1 MEASIIKV
9 EQLVDG
15 ILKDDRRAIA
25 RLISLIENDSP
36 EGLKAV
42 KLLYPHTGGAYVV
55 GVTGPAGCGKSTLI
69 YRLASEFRKKG
80 KTVGVVAID
89 PTSPF
94 SGGALLGDRIR
105 MQNLSTDEG
114 VYIRSMATRG
124 TLGGLARATA
134 DAVRVLDASGK
145 DVVFVETSGA
155 GQSEVDVIKV
165 AHTVLVVMAPG
176 LGDDIQASKAGM
188 MEIGDIFIVNKADR
202 DNADKAAEEIQA
214 VIELGAQQGRWRPPV
229 IKTAASSGRGVGN
242 VIEKIEEHEEYV
254 SRTSAKENLVHRS
267 EIELAEA
274 LKYRFTDRLLA
285 EVRKESN
292 FAKLV
297 ERVAAKKLDPYSA
310 ADSLASKYIR
320 KRVRKGRK
328 P

>member
-1 MEASIIKV
+1 
-9 EQLVDG
+9 
-15 ILKDDRRAIA
+15 
-25 RLISLIENDSP
+25 
-36 EGLKAV
+36 
-42 KLLYPHTGGAYVV
+42 
-55 GVTGPAGCGKSTLI
+55 
-69 YRLASEFRKKG
+69 
-80 KTVGVVAID
+80 
-89 PTSPF
+89 
-94 SGGALLGDRIR
+94 
-105 MQNLSTDEG
+105 
-114 VYIRSMATRG
+114 
-124 TLGGLARATA
+124 
-134 DAVRVLDASGK
+134 
-145 DVVFVETSGA
+145 
-155 GQSEVDVIKV
+155 
-165 AHTVLVVMAPG
+165 
-176 LGDDIQASKAGM
+176 
-188 MEIGDIFIVNKADR
+188 
-202 DNADKAAEEIQA
+202 

-242 VIEKIEEHEEYV
+242 VVEKIEEHEEYV

-285 EVRKESN
+285 EVRKDSN

>member
-1 MEASIIKV
+1 MEASVIKTN
-9 EQLVDG
+9 ELVDG
-15 ILKDDRRAIA
+15 VLKDDRRAIA

-36 EGLKAV
+36 KGVSAV
-42 KLLYPHTGGAYVV
+42 KLLYPHTGSAYVV
-55 GVTGPAGCGKSTLI
+55 GVTGPQGCGKSTLI

-80 KTVGVVAID
+80 RTVGVVAID

-105 MQNLSTDEG
+105 MQNLSTDKG

-124 TLGGLARATA
+124 TFGGLARATA

-188 MEIGDIFIVNKADR
+188 MEIGDIFVINKADR
-202 DNADKAAEEIQA
+202 DNADKAVEEIQSM
-214 VIELGAQQGRWRPPV
+214 IELGAQEGCWRPPV
-229 IKTAASSGRGVGN
+229 IKTMAISGRGMDN
-242 VIEKIEEHEEYV
+242 VIKKIEEHKEYLNRKTPREKLR
-254 SRTSAKENLVHRS
+254 RT
-267 EIELAEA
+267 EIEIAEA
-274 LKYRFTDRLLA
+274 LKRRLTDRLMFELKKNA
-285 EVRKESN
+285 N
-292 FAKLV
+292 FARLV
-297 ERVAAKKLDPYSA
+297 ETVAAKKVDPYSA
-310 ADSLASKYIR
+310 ADRLISEYMR
-320 KRVRKGRK
+320 KRRR
-328 P
+328 